1 MSPKPLSQLTDEELL
16 QAAKK
21 MKAAK
26 ITSAVFIGF
35 LAGIILYSAV
45 KNTWGFFTLIPLFLI
60 YKLVKQPNPDQQE
73 LKRVLQER
81 GLS

>member
-1 MSPKPLSQLTDEELL
+1 MLPKPLSQLTNEELL

-21 MKAAK
+21 MKAAT

-73 LKRVLQER
+73 LKRLLQER